1 MSEEKISLEG
11 MDTINLVLEDDS
23 EETVGVLGIFKLS
36 EDAEKEYIALM
47 NDEGIV
53 YLYQYIEV
61 EEEDQLEL
69 DIIESDEEY
78 EIVAK
83 VFEELFLDDEE
94 DIEE

>member
-23 EETVGVLGIFKLS
+23 QETVGVLGIFKLS

-47 NDEGIV
+47 NEEGIV
-53 YLYQYIEV
+53 YLYEYIEV